1 MTDHPSAVPAVSAVR
16 RQISSIALFACIA
29 SLSIV
34 GAATAQAKQSCSV
47 AAGSQGY
54 WSWRMIDERK
64 CWYLG
69 KPMLSKTE
77 LEWPKQ
83 AQQTAPV
90 SRRELASEPATTHG
104 DPMNAQAY
112 APDKSTTFDAMWRDR
127 IEKR

>member
-1 MTDHPSAVPAVSAVR
+1 MTDHPSAVRAVSAVR
-16 RQISSIALFACIA
+16 RQFPSFALFACIA
-29 SLSIV
+29 VLSIV
-34 GAATAQAKQSCSV
+34 GTATAQAKQSCSV

-69 KPMLSKTE
+69 KPMLSKSE

-83 AQQTAPV
+83 AQAAPV
-90 SRRELASEPATTHG
+90 SRREPASEPSTTHG